1 MKNNL
6 NLSDKKGRK
15 IICGFAGQDAVI
27 SSAAAEKEKVKMA
40 YPVNFVSYLY

>member
-15 IICGFAGQDAVI
+15 IIWGFAGQDAVI
-27 SSAAAEKEKVKMA
+27 SSAGTEKVKMA
-40 YPVNFVSYLY
+40 CPVNFVSYLY